1 MEPPGTARNAADRHR
16 RIFAGCA
23 RHWVLGALL
32 ASVLA
37 VPGAVH
43 SGGAEAQ
50 RVSPEDVEAAY
61 LYNFGRFVRWPEDHS
76 HGPLLICVA
85 GQRSFA
91 QILTRLV
98 SDENIAGRPLDGRL
112 LSHREKPQDCSILFI
127 SAADRDQMEDLLRSI
142 AGRQVL
148 TVSDIPDFL
157 AHGGV
162 IQFLPM
168 QSHVRFSIN
177 LASANR
183 NGLDL
188 SSELLKV
195 AVSVTG
201 KPSDGAAR

>member
-1 MEPPGTARNAADRHR
+1 MAPPETGVSATDRHGR
-16 RIFAGCA
+16 VFPGRA
-23 RHWVLGALL
+23 RHWALGALL
-32 ASVLA
+32 ASVVA
-37 VPGAVH
+37 IPGVVK

-50 RVSPEDVEAAY
+50 RASPEDVEAAY
-61 LYNFGRFVRWPEDHS
+61 LYNFGKFVRWPEDRS

-91 QILTRLV
+91 QTLTRLV
-98 SDENIAGRPLDGRL
+98 SDEKIGGRPLDVRL
-112 LSHREKPQDCSILFI
+112 LSHREKAQDCSILFI
-127 SAADRDQMEDLLRSI
+127 SAADRDQMDDLLRWV
-142 AGRQVL
+142 AGRSVL

-157 AHGGV
+157 ARGGI

-201 KPSDGAAR
+201 KPSGGGAR